1 MFLALLNADLIRE
14 TSSIMIEK
22 EIADHIRSLLTASA
36 NGDSEGVLNST
47 LALDSLKREHA
58 SEIDGHL
65 NHFLQNRS
73 YQKALAFLQS
83 KPGV

>member
-1 MFLALLNADLIRE
+1 
-14 TSSIMIEK
+14 MIEK

-58 SEIDGHL
+58 SEIDSHL
-65 NHFLQNRS
+65 SHFLQNRS

-83 KPGV
+83 KTGA